1 MTEPAGRRC
10 CPVVE
15 LRQYTLAPGRRED
28 LIAVFDRHLVEP
40 QEALGMTVIGQ
51 FRDRHRPD
59 RFVWLR
65 GFADMESRHQGLEA
79 LYGGPVW
86 AKHGPAA
93 NDTMLAWDDV
103 LLLRPARPDSAFDLE
118 WNGSAGGP
126 REVVAGIHPMP
137 RRADAEH
144 DALRVAERVER
155 FEREIAPRLE
165 DNGVRIEGIFVTETA
180 PNTFTRLP
188 VREDANVLAWFGSA
202 AGPALEPGW
211 LDGIAGPETLYLE
224 PTSRSILGG
233 GPRAARAS
241 KHDWDFLFG
250 TWKVRHRY
258 LQGRLRGSNEW
269 TEFDSECEAMPIL
282 LGLGNLD
289 RNTFVRDGQ
298 TIEGMTLRLYDPST
312 GEWSIHWAD
321 SAHPGSLIPPMSGRF
336 TGDTGEFFGDEFVD
350 GRRVLCRFVWTR
362 EPADSPRWEQ
372 AFSDD
377 GGKTWETNW
386 IMQFSRTDRD

>member
-1 MTEPAGRRC
+1 MTERSVGRRC

-15 LRQYTLAPGRRED
+15 LRQYTLRPGRRDD
-28 LIAVFDRHLVEP
+28 LIEVFDRHLVEP

-51 FRDRHRPD
+51 FRDRRRPD

-65 GFADMESRHQGLEA
+65 GFQDMDSRHRALEA

-93 NDTMLAWDDV
+93 NETMLEWDDV
-103 LLLRPARPDSAFDLE
+103 LLLRPARPDTAFAIE
-118 WNGSAGGP
+118 RSESPGGP
-126 REVVAGIHPMP
+126 REVVAGIHALP
-137 RRADAEH
+137 RQVDAEQ
-144 DALRVAERVER
+144 LEG
-155 FEREIAPRLE
+155 FEREVKPLLE
-165 DNGVRIEGIFVTETA
+165 ARGVRIEGIFVTESA

-188 VREDANVLAWFGSA
+188 VREGANVLAWFGTVDA
-202 AGPALEPGW
+202 PAREPGW
-211 LDGIAGPETLYLE
+211 LDGFAGPGTPAVLYLE
-224 PTSRSILGG
+224 PTSRSMLGG

-241 KHDWDFLFG
+241 KHDWNFLFG
-250 TWKVRHRY
+250 RWKVRHRY
-258 LQGRLRGSNEW
+258 LEGRLRGSNEW
-269 TEFDSECEAMPIL
+269 IEFDSECEAMPLL

-298 TIEGMTLRLYDPST
+298 KIEGITLRLFDPAT

-336 TGDTGEFFGDEFVD
+336 TGDAGEFYGDEFVD

-362 EPADSPRWEQ
+362 TPPDAPRWEQ
-372 AFSDD
+372 SFSDD

-386 IMQFSRTDRD
+386 IMEFTRT

>member
-1 MTEPAGRRC
+1 MAQVIGKPA
-10 CPVVE
+10 PAMLLAIVE
-15 LRQYTLAPGRRED
+15 AAG
-28 LIAVFDRHLVEP
+28 VEP

-51 FRDRHRPD
+51 FRDRQRPD

-65 GFADMESRHQGLEA
+65 GFQDMESRHRALEA

-103 LLLRPARPDSAFDLE
+103 LLLRPARPETAFALDPS
-118 WNGSAGGP
+118 GSAGDS
-126 REVVAGIHPMP
+126 REVVAGIHASP
-137 RRADAEH
+137 RRAGAGQDSAH
-144 DALRVAERVER
+144 DAQRVAERVER
-155 FEREIAPRLE
+155 FEREIAPLLE
-165 DNGVRIEGIFVTETA
+165 DKGVRIEGIFVTETST
-180 PNTFTRLP
+180 NTFTRLP
-188 VREDANVLAWFGSA
+188 VREDANVLVWFGSA
-202 AGPALEPGW
+202 EGPAREPGW
-211 LDGIAGPETLYLE
+211 LDGIAGPATLYLE
-224 PTSRSILGG
+224 PTSRSMLGN

-250 TWKVRHRY
+250 RWKVRHRY

-269 TEFDSECEAMPIL
+269 IGFDSECEAMPLL
-282 LGLGNLD
+282 LGLGNID

-298 TIEGMTLRLYDPST
+298 TIEGMTLRLFDPST

-362 EPADSPRWEQ
+362 APADSPRWEQ
-372 AFSDD
+372 SFSDD
-377 GGKTWETNW
+377 GGRTWETNW
-386 IMQFSRTDRD
+386 IMEFSRTGGIHTERMP